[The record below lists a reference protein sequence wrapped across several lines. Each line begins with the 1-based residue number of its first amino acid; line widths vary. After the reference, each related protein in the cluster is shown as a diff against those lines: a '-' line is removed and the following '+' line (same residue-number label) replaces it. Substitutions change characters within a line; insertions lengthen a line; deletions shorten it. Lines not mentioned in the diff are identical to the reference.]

1 MTASYSVGDA
11 IAALDSVFPLAT
23 QDAWDN
29 SGLLVGDPAAPLR
42 GVLLCVDITSAAVGE
57 AMSRGCNLVVSH
69 HPIMF
74 RGLKRLTGS
83 TPEQRLV
90 AEAVKGG
97 VALAAFHTPADKT
110 LCGTSG
116 AVGRLLG
123 LRSLRILVPEADALS
138 KVVVFVPAADA
149 EAVAEAMAAAGAGH
163 IGNYSHCAWS
173 VAGEGRFRAEEGAN
187 PYVGSVGQVHREAE
201 RRVEVICPKRL
212 LGGVVSAAIGA
223 HPYEEPAIDIVPL
236 SNRLGSLGYGV
247 VGDLPEALGF
257 GEFMAVLKAKLGCA
271 SVRVAGAAGRVA
283 RVAICTGSGS
293 EFVSAAAGAGAD
305 VYVTADVKYHQM
317 ADAADKIAVADVG
330 HYESEAVTVQ
340 IFRDILTKKLANFA
354 RCEVCSETNPIKYY

>member
-1 MTASYSVGDA
+1 MTASYTVGDA

-29 SGLLVGDPAAPLR
+29 SGLLVGDPDAPLR
-42 GVLLCVDITSAAVGE
+42 GVLLCVDITQAAVGE

-83 TPEQRLV
+83 TSEQRLV
-90 AEAVKGG
+90 AEAVRGG
-97 VALAAFHTPADKT
+97 VALAAFHTPADKN
-110 LCGTSG
+110 LRGTSG
-116 AVGRLLG
+116 TVGRLLG
-123 LRSLRILVPEADALS
+123 LRGMKILVPEADALS
-138 KVVVFVPAADA
+138 KVVVFAPAADA
-149 EAVAEAMAAAGAGH
+149 EAVVEAMAAAGAGH

-173 VAGEGRFRAEEGAN
+173 VAGEGQFRAEEGAN

-201 RRVEVICPKRL
+201 RRVEVICPRHL
-212 LGGVVSAAIGA
+212 LGRVVSAAVGA
-223 HPYEEPAIDIVPL
+223 HPYEEPAVDVVPL
-236 SNRLGSLGYGV
+236 SNRACNLGYGV
-247 VGDLPEALGF
+247 VGDLPRAMGF
-257 GEFMAVLKAKLGCA
+257 GEFMELLKAKLGCA
-271 SVRVAGAAGRVA
+271 SVRVSGAVGRVA

-317 ADAADKIAVADVG
+317 ADAADQIVVADVG

-354 RCEVCSETNPIKYY
+354 HCEMCSETNPIKYY